1 MHVYEVIVGVALE
14 RPPKVD
20 ELRKVL
26 VVANSAVEA
35 ELIAQQ
41 IAACTSVM
49 PVCSR
54 LIGSSAGPPEKSG
67 AGYPPHTPTVQGPIS

>member
-1 MHVYEVIVGVALE
+1 VHVYEIVVGVALE

-49 PVCSR
+49 PVCSK
-54 LIGSSAGPPEKSG
+54 LIKR
-67 AGYPPHTPTVQGPIS
+67 V